1 MAQPNVCVRCC
12 EPLGDAQPRFN
23 HVFWGMAHRKCSA
36 DAVWP
41 PQFRPTLDP
50 NEVMRQIAALVA
62 HLAKISTGLPIPQIL
77 PNRSFGPSP
86 RRSAV
91 ERPVLSVAT
100 PLVATPLVATP
111 LVAAREE
118 KDDLGVESL
127 AKPPSEDAHATE
139 ETTWRS
145 PTPRKRAQR
154 PPPTPKATPSPKLK
168 EAKHGERE
176 EAEAKHDER
185 DAAPV
190 PQQQADKPN
199 PPPPSPKP
207 SPKGS
212 RKKSDSKPTGI
223 PVTNLN
229 TLREYNL
236 QKAVQAA
243 KGRFVTVDTD
253 NQYNQSRQGE
263 GIHERQF
270 GTWQCCAVSL
280 EKWMKSTGDWT
291 CDNCQKISKRGD
303 AGPEAYRSWDCWED
317 SVKFKICLD
326 CLPVVLKTPFN

>member
-1 MAQPNVCVRCC
+1 MAQQNVCVRCC
-12 EPLGDAQPRFN
+12 EPLGEAQSRFN
-23 HVFWGMAHRKCSA
+23 HMYWGMAHRKCLG

-41 PQFRPTLDP
+41 PQFRPSLDP

-62 HLAKISTGLPIPQIL
+62 HLAKLSTGLPIPQIL
-77 PNRSFGPSP
+77 PHGALGSSP
-86 RRSAV
+86 RRRVV
-91 ERPVLSVAT
+91 ESPVLSVAT
-100 PLVATPLVATP
+100 SPD
-111 LVAAREE
+111 E
-118 KDDLGVESL
+118 LGVESTV
-127 AKPPSEDAHATE
+127 KPPSEDAHATE
-139 ETTWRS
+139 TLWSS
-145 PTPRKRAQR
+145 PTPRKRPQR
-154 PPPTPKATPSPKLK
+154 PTHTPKATPSPKLK

-190 PQQQADKPN
+190 PQQQPAGKPN

-223 PVTNLN
+223 PVTNQN

-253 NQYNQSRQGE
+253 DQYNQ
-263 GIHERQF
+263 
-270 GTWQCCAVSL
+270 
-280 EKWMKSTGDWT
+280 
-291 CDNCQKISKRGD
+291 
-303 AGPEAYRSWDCWED
+303 
-317 SVKFKICLD
+317 
-326 CLPVVLKTPFN
+326 